1 MVNKIVKLWKQQS
14 FTRHIAITFI
24 LIFLL
29 QLILVFIITGEHL
42 PKVVEN
48 KILDFSN
55 LTLYQA
61 SLNVGSVISEYNNS
75 VNKMIIDE
83 DFIKYVNDLESED
96 ITKVNKAKQ
105 YIKNEM
111 RNLCT
116 YTPEVRCFTIMTD
129 DYVLFS
135 YDRLEIDSIYQNT
148 PALHKRYLNE
158 TIHDVQ
164 YWKKGIWFP
173 TEFYD
178 RQGSQDFYLYTYER
192 QIYDWYENDIIG
204 TILISFDENVLSDIC
219 RGAQISDYVE
229 NNYLFIVDG
238 DGHIISH
245 YNKQIL
251 GKKIGDI
258 YNWKIAEEAGESSGM
273 NYPKEVYL
281 DGKKKIVKEESIP
294 GTDWW
299 IISVLDYDYITQSLT
314 DIRKFLI
321 AINMFL
327 GVSVIMA
334 ISFVSRKMTMSVKQ
348 IVTTMSNVQEGDLSS
363 RINFSKEDRNEITL
377 IGKHFDRMMKTINR
391 QIEEIKEAGRKEKE
405 AEIRALEAQINPHFI
420 YNTLDA
426 INWMAIE
433 NGQDEISQMLSRFAQ
448 ILRYQ
453 ISDSNSLVTIGEEI
467 NYLEKYLFLQKVR
480 FDDSFE
486 YIINCEESV
495 RDCKIYKMIFQPF
508 VENAIVH
515 GYENIDYC
523 GLLRIE
529 IKSHGRDKLVFAITD
544 NGKGIPENIV
554 DEIFIKRKKVGD
566 SIGILNVLSRLDIYY
581 ENQYEISVDNKNGT
595 RIEVILPKRY

>member
-1 MVNKIVKLWKQQS
+1 
-14 FTRHIAITFI
+14 
-24 LIFLL
+24 
-29 QLILVFIITGEHL
+29 
-42 PKVVEN
+42 
-48 KILDFSN
+48 
-55 LTLYQA
+55 
-61 SLNVGSVISEYNNS
+61 
-75 VNKMIIDE
+75 
-83 DFIKYVNDLESED
+83 
-96 ITKVNKAKQ
+96 
-105 YIKNEM
+105 
-111 RNLCT
+111 
-116 YTPEVRCFTIMTD
+116 
-129 DYVLFS
+129 
-135 YDRLEIDSIYQNT
+135 
-148 PALHKRYLNE
+148 
-158 TIHDVQ
+158 
-164 YWKKGIWFP
+164 
-173 TEFYD
+173 
-178 RQGSQDFYLYTYER
+178 
-192 QIYDWYENDIIG
+192 
-204 TILISFDENVLSDIC
+204 
-219 RGAQISDYVE
+219 
-229 NNYLFIVDG
+229 
-238 DGHIISH
+238 
-245 YNKQIL
+245 
-251 GKKIGDI
+251 
-258 YNWKIAEEAGESSGM
+258 
-273 NYPKEVYL
+273 
-281 DGKKKIVKEESIP
+281 
-294 GTDWW
+294 
-299 IISVLDYDYITQSLT
+299 
-314 DIRKFLI
+314 
-321 AINMFL
+321 
-327 GVSVIMA
+327 
-334 ISFVSRKMTMSVKQ
+334 
-348 IVTTMSNVQEGDLSS
+348 MSNVQEGDLSS